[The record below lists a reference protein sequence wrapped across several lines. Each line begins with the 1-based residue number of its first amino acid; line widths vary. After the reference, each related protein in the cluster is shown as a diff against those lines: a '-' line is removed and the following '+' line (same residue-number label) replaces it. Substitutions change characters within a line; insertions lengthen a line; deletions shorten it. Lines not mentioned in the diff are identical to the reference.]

1 MLARKDDDAAA
12 SGYEGGVEIVL
23 DQTAEFCRGLGEVD
37 KIQTDF
43 FSPTTESIFVSDHQ
57 VGHWQDMQSG
67 LSGGTVDKE
76 LLDFEAGLEQ
86 EAGSRFGNIFASSIF
101 MIQMTI
107 GGLET

>member
-1 MLARKDDDAAA
+1 MT
-12 SGYEGGVEIVL
+12 Y
-23 DQTAEFCRGLGEVD
+23 QN
-37 KIQTDF
+37 
-43 FSPTTESIFVSDHQ
+43 Q

-86 EAGSRFGNIFASSIF
+86 EAGARSDKFDRFVFFSG
-101 MIQMTI
+101 QMTL

>member
-1 MLARKDDDAAA
+1 
-12 SGYEGGVEIVL
+12 
-23 DQTAEFCRGLGEVD
+23 
-37 KIQTDF
+37 
-43 FSPTTESIFVSDHQ
+43 
-57 VGHWQDMQSG
+57 MQSG

-86 EAGSRFGNIFASSIF
+86 EAGARFGNICASSIF